1 MSFAHGLKRGGC
13 ADRFCRAAAFARPPL
28 LPEGLD
34 YVGGGR
40 GPGGV
45 GFPGEGDGGARDV
58 RHLGFE
64 GGAGDQ
70 VWIGGSVWLHW
81 DSKLLMANR
90 WGGADKRN
98 ELATCTLLKTNRHLC
113 HLYRSIK
120 TQQPYIFEILYPII
134 GSKLTVDL
142 QVCLP

>member
-1 MSFAHGLKRGGC
+1 MPGLTRRPRDVS
-13 ADRFCRAAAFARPPL
+13 APPSAAS
-28 LPEGLD
+28 PEGLD

-45 GFPGEGDGGARDV
+45 GFPGEGDGGACDV

-90 WGGADKRN
+90 WRAGIKSW
-98 ELATCTLLKTNRHLC
+98 LLG
-113 HLYRSIK
+113 
-120 TQQPYIFEILYPII
+120 IFVKDMQT
-134 GSKLTVDL
+134 SFSFV
-142 QVCLP
+142 

>member
-1 MSFAHGLKRGGC
+1 MAADTQRRELSFAGLNEE
-13 ADRFCRAAAFARPPL
+13 AAQRFRSAVASA

-58 RHLGFE
+58 CHLRFE
-64 GGAGDQ
+64 GGTGDQ

-90 WGGADKRN
+90 WRAEK
-98 ELATCTLLKTNRHLC
+98 EKSWLLVLC
-113 HLYRSIK
+113 
-120 TQQPYIFEILYPII
+120 
-134 GSKLTVDL
+134 
-142 QVCLP
+142 

>member
-1 MSFAHGLKRGGC
+1 MAVDTQRRELSFAGLNEE
-13 ADRFCRAAAFARPPL
+13 AAQRFRSAVASA

-58 RHLGFE
+58 CHLRFE
-64 GGAGDQ
+64 GGTGDQ

-90 WGGADKRN
+90 WRAEK
-98 ELATCTLLKTNRHLC
+98 EKSWLLVLC
-113 HLYRSIK
+113 
-120 TQQPYIFEILYPII
+120 
-134 GSKLTVDL
+134 
-142 QVCLP
+142 